1 MATSSRTESRV
12 PAIIAVV
19 LLIALVATMPGRLTL
34 IGPWVPYTIGICL
47 VLPMIGAGLS
57 PVGSGWAK
65 AEHKLVMTFVVI
77 TVAIQL
83 YILKELI
90 QDILTH
96 DRSLEP
102 TTLLATSVALWVTNV
117 LLFALFY
124 YQLDRGGP
132 DSRAAGRPATVD
144 FSFAS
149 TATEEGQVEKEPTF
163 VDYLFLSF
171 TSSTAFSPTD
181 TLPMTPRAK
190 LLMMMQDAVSLT
202 TIVLVAARS
211 INVLR

>member
-1 MATSSRTESRV
+1 MATNNRPESRV

-19 LLIALVATMPGRLTL
+19 LLIALVTTMPGRLTL
-34 IGPWVPYTIGICL
+34 IGPWVPYVIGACL
-47 VLPMIGAGLS
+47 VLPMIGAALS
-57 PVGSGWAK
+57 PVGSSWAK
-65 AEHKLVMTFVVI
+65 AEHRLVMLFVVI
-77 TVAIQL
+77 TLAIQL

-90 QDILTH
+90 QDILMH

-132 DSRAAGRPATVD
+132 DSRAAGKPALVD

-149 TATEEGQVEKEPTF
+149 TTGQEGQAERPPSF

-190 LLMMMQDAVSLT
+190 LLMMMQDGVSLI

>member
-1 MATSSRTESRV
+1 MAIKLRPESRL

-19 LLIALVATMPGRLTL
+19 LLVALVASMPARFML
-34 IGPWVPYTIGICL
+34 IGPWMPYVVGVALIM
-47 VLPMIGAGLS
+47 PMIAATLS
-57 PVGSGWAK
+57 PVGSRWART
-65 AEHKLVMTFVVI
+65 EHWLVMLLVVV
-77 TVAIQL
+77 TVVIQL
-83 YILKELI
+83 YVLKELI
-90 QDILTH
+90 QDILVH

-132 DSRAAGRPATVD
+132 DARDAGRPRPIE

-149 TATEEGQVEKEPTF
+149 TETQEGEPERGLTF
-163 VDYLFLSF
+163 TDYLFLSF
-171 TSSTAFSPTD
+171 TSATAFSPTD

-190 LLMMMQDAVSLT
+190 LVMMAQATISLT
-202 TIVLVAARS
+202 IIVLVAARS
-211 INVLR
+211 INILR

>member
-1 MATSSRTESRV
+1 MATNARPESRL
-12 PAIIAVV
+12 PAILAVI
-19 LLIALVATMPGRLTL
+19 LLIALVATMPGRFTL
-34 IGPWVPYTIGICL
+34 IGPWMPYVVGVAL
-47 VLPMIGAGLS
+47 VVPMIGAALS
-57 PVGSGWAK
+57 PVGSAWAK
-65 AEHKLVMTFVVI
+65 AEHQFVMLFVVL
-77 TVAIQL
+77 TVIIQL

-90 QDILTH
+90 QDILVH

-132 DSRAAGRPATVD
+132 DSRAARRPGRVD

-149 TATEEGQVEKEPTF
+149 TATQEDEALHPLTF

-181 TLPMTPRAK
+181 TLPMTARAK
-190 LLMMMQDAVSLT
+190 LLMMMQDAISLT

>member
-1 MATSSRTESRV
+1 V

-19 LLIALVATMPGRLTL
+19 LIIALVASMPGRFTL
-34 IGPWVPYTIGICL
+34 IAPWMPYVVGAAFVI
-47 VLPMIGAGLS
+47 PMIGAALS

-65 AEHKLVMTFVVI
+65 AEHRLVMLFVV
-77 TVAIQL
+77 VAVALQL

-132 DSRAAGRPATVD
+132 DSRAARRPAAVD
-144 FSFAS
+144 FNFAS
-149 TATEEGQVEKEPTF
+149 TGTQEDGAERQPTF

-181 TLPMTPRAK
+181 TLPMTARAK
-190 LLMMMQDAVSLT
+190 LLMMMQDAVSLV
-202 TIVLVAARS
+202 TIVMVAARS

>member
-1 MATSSRTESRV
+1 MASNSRPESRL
-12 PAIIAVV
+12 PAIVAVV
-19 LLIALVATMPGRLTL
+19 LIITLVAVMPGRFTL
-34 IGPWVPYTIGICL
+34 IGHWMPYVVGAAF

-65 AEHKLVMTFVVI
+65 AEHRLVMLFVV
-77 TVAIQL
+77 VSLVLQL

-144 FSFAS
+144 FSFANVG
-149 TATEEGQVEKEPTF
+149 TQEGQAERSPTF

-181 TLPMTPRAK
+181 TLPMTARAK
-190 LLMMMQDAVSLT
+190 LLMMVQDAVSLV
-202 TIVLVAARS
+202 TIVLVGARA